1 MHLCDMKK
9 ITVIASLFILFTAC
23 EKADI
28 RPNTPR
34 SSESTES
41 TVETTRAA
49 QLSRPTQAGR
59 SAADPSTNSG
69 GGDAGSLNGASSTA
83 GPGANP
89 DPVGGEITD
98 PIRKKDQ
105 KDNK

>member
-9 ITVIASLFILFTAC
+9 ITVIASLLILFTAC

-28 RPNTPR
+28 RPNATT
-34 SSESTES
+34 SSEPAIEATRSA
-41 TVETTRAA
+41 RAA
-49 QLSRPTQAGR
+49 STTQAGR
-59 SAADPSTNSG
+59 SASDPGDNSD
-69 GGDAGSLNGASSTA
+69 GGDSGSIKTGRNTTVSS
-83 GPGANP
+83 PGTSSP
-89 DPVGGEITD
+89 DPTGGEITD

>member
-9 ITVIASLFILFTAC
+9 ITVIASLLVLFTAC

-28 RPNTPR
+28 RPNATR
-34 SSESTES
+34 SSESSES
-41 TVETTRAA
+41 TIEQTRAA

-59 SAADPSTNSG
+59 SAADPNTNSG
-69 GGDAGSLNGASSTA
+69 GGESGSLNGTNSTA
-83 GPGANP
+83 GPGTNP
-89 DPVGGEITD
+89 DPIGGEITD